1 MQDNGDK
8 SKTRLSALA
17 QLVALYAECKGVTA
31 AAKLAEL
38 TGYSERAIW
47 KARAELRFTEPEC
60 TLNHSSVNQSA
71 VHPEPECS
79 ATLNQSSA
87 PLARAYKESPS
98 EIVISKGNSPPTPP
112 GRDFW
117 QKALGDQNVNG
128 GVERDQNGRIVLVNG
143 TRAYWLG
150 QFDNDEKR
158 LELALIEAA
167 SRLQPGSTIPLKAQV
182 ERSLAHVAGQRHDQ
196 NKRYQQTRTKPDTPK
211 KLTAGQ
217 RRLQRAQMEAANG

>member
-60 TLNHSSVNQSA
+60 TLNHSSVNHDSVQ
-71 VHPEPECS
+71 PEPECRS
-79 ATLNQSSA
+79 ALNHSSA
-87 PLARAYKESPS
+87 PLARAYKESS
-98 EIVISKGNSPPTPP
+98 SKIVISKGNTPPTPP
-112 GRDFW
+112 SRNFWRQHLGGASLDEGFVLSGEGR
-117 QKALGDQNVNG
+117 VT
-128 GVERDQNGRIVLVNG
+128 LVNG
-143 TRAYWLG
+143 TRQYWLG
-150 QFDNDEKR
+150 MFDGDEKR
-158 LELALIEAA
+158 LDLALIEAA
-167 SRLQPGSTIPLKAQV
+167 QRYQPNSPASLRQQIEQ
-182 ERSLAHVAGQRHDQ
+182 SLARVAGQRHDQ
-196 NKRYQQTRTKPDTPK
+196 NQRYQQARTKPDKPQ

-217 RRLQRAQMEAANG
+217 RRLQRAQMEATNG